1 MTMGREAIREA
12 LLLPVVFLTVL
23 LLGGLHIAD
32 TTVLRFPSLFALVL
46 GLLLLRVLVQ
56 SGALA
61 PERLLSASRSG
72 LANANGLVVF
82 VTLWAAAA
90 QTFALLI
97 PDSGLPRLVFNL
109 FFLIL
114 LLNTA
119 AAAPDRLRL
128 LRSLTVTFGA
138 AFVLKFIL
146 LHELSAPGSSG
157 LKRVLQAML
166 EGLTLGA
173 LMQAVPHPVT
183 GYVALFTVALF
194 LIGVFLLPHRQ
205 PPPGSQRSRLLGG
218 SSQLTVQS

>member
-12 LLLPVVFLTVL
+12 LLLPVVFMTVL

-56 SGALA
+56 SGA
-61 PERLLSASRSG
+61 PRSG
-72 LANANGLVVF
+72 AAPVGLAIWFGECERAGGVRDPV
-82 VTLWAAAA
+82 AAAA

-97 PDSGLPRLVFNL
+97 PDSGLPRLAVNL

-146 LHELSAPGSSG
+146 LQELSAPGSSG

-205 PPPGSQRSRLLGG
+205 PPPGSQRSRLLGER
-218 SSQLTVQS
+218 SQLTVQS